1 MNLTRV
7 AIINNTSDF
16 SAAGIYAQSG
26 TLSIVNSTISGNVDN
41 GSAEAFSPAQ
51 GGGIY
56 DAGASSVT
64 ISNSTITGNICSNPS
79 GNGAQG
85 GGLYIYG
92 GTGVGPVSLADTVI
106 AGNTATT
113 YADAFGAYTDNGG
126 NIAPPSNSS
135 TGQAPYTAAT
145 LLLAPLG
152 FYGGPTQTMP
162 PLPNSPAICAGLV
175 TGTNGTAHP
184 ATDQRGNSHSSAY
197 CNAGQLDSGSV
208 QTSYSSFF
216 STLPGNSFVNQPLT
230 GPVAVTVTESG
241 NVFTGAP
248 VSVSLALRLGNG
260 TLTNNVAQT
269 VAGTGIATFSTASIS
284 APGSGD
290 IVSELITAFNNF
302 FTSSNPFEVIGP
314 VSAANSTFTLT
325 GNSIPLNGS
334 TSAVVVL
341 KDAAGN
347 AIPVAG
353 TSIYFVFTGPQNSN
367 QVARTDATGTAT
379 LQISKLQAGTYTIAA
394 FVDNAHTQ
402 QIGSAQTLTVLDP
415 ATSFSVSGATSPAA
429 LQQADQ
435 FRVLALDSMNAVAAT
450 FAGTVTITSSDP
462 LATLPAPY
470 TFVPAKDHGFHY
482 FNIAFG
488 TPGTQTITATS
499 TSGGPTIT
507 GTETGILVTGS
518 TWIVNS
524 NGTVSRLNGV
534 GTVLAT
540 AGTTSSTGTFGGIA
554 IDNGGDAW
562 AVVNGANSL
571 VEVGPAGTL
580 TGTFTGAGINT
591 PVAVAIDGQG
601 QVWVA
606 NANNSVS
613 EFTNTGTPVSPAT
626 GYGAA
631 TTGQSTPFSTPSGIA
646 IDQTGSVWIT
656 NSGNS
661 TITRIFGGA
670 APVVAPLVTGTTN
683 GTTGTRP

>member
-1 MNLTRV
+1 MSEYLT
-7 AIINNTSDF
+7 S
-16 SAAGIYAQSG
+16 
-26 TLSIVNSTISGNVDN
+26 
-41 GSAEAFSPAQ
+41 
-51 GGGIY
+51 
-56 DAGASSVT
+56 
-64 ISNSTITGNICSNPS
+64 
-79 GNGAQG
+79 
-85 GGLYIYG
+85 
-92 GTGVGPVSLADTVI
+92 
-106 AGNTATT
+106 
-113 YADAFGAYTDNGG
+113 
-126 NIAPPSNSS
+126 
-135 TGQAPYTAAT
+135 
-145 LLLAPLG
+145 
-152 FYGGPTQTMP
+152 
-162 PLPNSPAICAGLV
+162 
-175 TGTNGTAHP
+175 
-184 ATDQRGNSHSSAY
+184 
-197 CNAGQLDSGSV
+197 
-208 QTSYSSFF
+208 
-216 STLPGNSFVNQPLT
+216 
-230 GPVAVTVTESG
+230 
-241 NVFTGAP
+241 
-248 VSVSLALRLGNG
+248 
-260 TLTNNVAQT
+260 
-269 VAGTGIATFSTASIS
+269 
-284 APGSGD
+284 
-290 IVSELITAFNNF
+290 FNNF
-302 FTSSNPFEVIGP
+302 FSNSNAFEVIGP
-314 VSAANSTFTLT
+314 ASQTNSTFTLT
-325 GNSIPLNGS
+325 SNSIQLSGS
-334 TSAVVVL
+334 TNAVVVL
-341 KDAAGN
+341 KDSVGDTVA
-347 AIPVAG
+347 VAG
-353 TSIYFVFTGPQNSN
+353 TTVYFVVTGPSPNTQNANS
-367 QVARTDATGTAT
+367 QARTDGTGTAT
-379 LQISKLQAGTYTIAA
+379 DPINKLQAGTYTVAA
-394 FVDNAHTQ
+394 FLDNAHTQ
-402 QIGSAQTLTVLDP
+402 QIGSTQPLTVLDP

-470 TFVPAKDHGFHY
+470 TFVPATDHGFHY

-562 AVVNGANSL
+562 AVLNGANSL

-606 NANNSVS
+606 NGNNSVS
-613 EFTNTGTPVSPAT
+613 EFTNAGTPVSPAT
-626 GYGAA
+626 GYGTS
-631 TTGQSTPFSTPSGIA
+631 TTGQPTPFSTPSSIA